1 MTNWILMVAHN
12 LSHMTM
18 KAVVS
23 ALRQDI
29 GNVRVWLVNQGS
41 TDNLP
46 QAAEALYPDVVTTHH
61 YPPLPSLAAAW
72 NLGLSHLLEGDGG
85 KVLVVNND
93 IELIPETYRL
103 LAADKGGFVTAVGV
117 TPTAEKPFDAT
128 VGDLTKSRAHPDFSA
143 FLIRRW
149 VWEKVGPFDE
159 RYLIAYAEDADMHV
173 RMHRAGVDAK
183 CIDIPFLHHAAAT
196 INSLPV
202 WEREK
207 VARQADLNRALFK
220 REYGCEVGSDEYYKL
235 FEEAHK

>member
-1 MTNWILMVAHN
+1 MTNWLLMVAHN

-23 ALRQDI
+23 GLRQDI
-29 GNVRVWLVNQGS
+29 GNVRVFLVNQGS
-41 TDNLP
+41 TDGLA

-61 YPPLPSLAAAW
+61 YPPLTSLAAAW

-85 KVLVVNND
+85 KVLVINND
-93 IELIPETYRL
+93 VELIPETYRL
-103 LAADKGGFVTAVGV
+103 LEDGGGFVTAVGV

>member
-1 MTNWILMVAHN
+1 MVAHN

-41 TDNLP
+41 TDGLA

-72 NLGLSHLLEGDGG
+72 NLGLSHLIEESGG

-93 IELIPETYRL
+93 VELIPETYRL
-103 LAADKGGFVTAVGV
+103 LVKDGGGFVTAVGV
-117 TPTAEKPFDAT
+117 TPTPEKPFDAT
-128 VGDLTKSRAHPDFSA
+128 VGDLTKSRPHPDFSCM
-143 FLIRRW
+143 LIRRW
-149 VWEKVGPFDE
+149 VWERVGPFDE
-159 RYLIAYAEDADMHV
+159 RYLLAYAEDADLHV

-183 CIDIPFLHHAAAT
+183 CIDVPFLHHAAAT

-207 VARQADLNRALFK
+207 VERQADLNRALF
-220 REYGCEVGSDEYYKL
+220 RGEYGCEVGSAQYYKL
-235 FEEAHK
+235 FEVKQ

>member
-1 MTNWILMVAHN
+1 MTNWILMVARD

-41 TDNLP
+41 KDGLA

-72 NLGLSHLLEGDGG
+72 NFGLSALLEETGQ
-85 KVLVVNND
+85 VLVVNND
-93 IELIPETYRL
+93 VELRTDTYRL
-103 LAADKGGFVTAVGV
+103 LVEDGGGFVTAVGV
-117 TPTAEKPFDAT
+117 TPSDPNVSPIMGPVNPANKRP
-128 VGDLTKSRAHPDFSA
+128 HPDFSC

-149 VWEKVGPFDE
+149 VWEKVGPFNE
-159 RYLIAYAEDADMHV
+159 KYLIAYCEDADYHL
-173 RMHRAGVDAK
+173 RMHRAGVKAH

-196 INSLPV
+196 IKAMPV
-202 WEREK
+202 WEGQRVE
-207 VARQADLNRALFK
+207 RQADLNRALFK
-220 REYGCEVGSDEYYKL
+220 REYGCEVGSDDYYKL
-235 FEEAHK
+235 FEEARK